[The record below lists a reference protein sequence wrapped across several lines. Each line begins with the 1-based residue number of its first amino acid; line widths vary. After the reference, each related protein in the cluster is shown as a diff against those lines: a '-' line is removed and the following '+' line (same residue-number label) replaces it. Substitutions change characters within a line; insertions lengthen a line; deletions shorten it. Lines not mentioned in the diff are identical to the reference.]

1 MMSKTWLIA
10 AAWLLTSFAASAQ
23 EPEAWRPKYVN
34 LSFVSQ
40 KLDFG
45 EGEKLKSRF
54 GAAFTTGRSY
64 YLHKKPLAGMI
75 KFGIDWSWMDLNY
88 AQYKLETYDYD
99 TDELYSEK
107 AHQLEYGMQIGPS
120 VTINP
125 VHHLKVS
132 AYFRVTP
139 SYSMMYLNDGFRRSL
154 EGTLG
159 RLRMA
164 LGQSVVR
171 RSGSQPRRSG
181 RRLLRRRFQRRH
193 PLGGRRA
200 DRLAGFEAQN
210 QIVPRLFQFP
220 FLNGH
225 RQPETSRKISGN
237 EIHPCRVLRQG

>member
-1 MMSKTWLIA
+1 
-10 AAWLLTSFAASAQ
+10 
-23 EPEAWRPKYVN
+23 
-34 LSFVSQ
+34 
-40 KLDFG
+40 
-45 EGEKLKSRF
+45 
-54 GAAFTTGRSY
+54 
-64 YLHKKPLAGMI
+64 MI

-88 AQYKLETYDYD
+88 AQYKVEGIRLRHGRA
-99 TDELYSEK
+99 LLEK

-139 SYSMMYLNDGFRRSL
+139 SYSMMYLNDEFYHHYATFCNTGFAVAWKVLSVGCEWRW
-154 EGTLG
+154 
-159 RLRMA
+159 
-164 LGQSVVR
+164 GQSVVR

-237 EIHPCRVLRQG
+237 EIHPCRSTQGVNALKTERQALFSTGMYATPRHAG